1 MRMMTRIKTTI
12 PPPMYI
18 AVTPFDSDSRILDEM
33 LVVSD
38 PLSLNVRSPATTRAL
53 TERRYLESS

>member
-1 MRMMTRIKTTI
+1 MRIKTTI

-38 PLSLNVRSPATTRAL
+38 PLSLYVRSTATTCAL
-53 TERRYLESS
+53 AERRYLESM

>member
-1 MRMMTRIKTTI
+1 MRIKTTI

-38 PLSLNVRSPATTRAL
+38 PLSLYVRSTATT
-53 TERRYLESS
+53 